1 MFRNKQTYFYMK
13 RLFKSLLILVPVLF
27 FALSI
32 YAEDSKSTDF
42 SCKVEFHC
50 PNGQKL
56 LETKLADVQGIN
68 SFAVNFE
75 TKVIDFK
82 YNPDVITKEGIV
94 AEIEK
99 IGYYT
104 EFSDKTKEIKKACS
118 HGGDEH
124 HEHNHD

>member
-1 MFRNKQTYFYMK
+1 MK
-13 RLFKSLLILVPVLF
+13 NFFKSLLIIVPVLF
-27 FALSI
+27 FAASVF
-32 YAEDSKSTDF
+32 AQESKTAVF
-42 SCKVEFHC
+42 SCKVDFHC

-56 LETKLADVQGIN
+56 LETKLAEVKGIN
-68 SFAVNFE
+68 SFVVNFE

-82 YNPDVITKEGIV
+82 FNPDVITKDGIV

-124 HEHNHD
+124 HDHNHE